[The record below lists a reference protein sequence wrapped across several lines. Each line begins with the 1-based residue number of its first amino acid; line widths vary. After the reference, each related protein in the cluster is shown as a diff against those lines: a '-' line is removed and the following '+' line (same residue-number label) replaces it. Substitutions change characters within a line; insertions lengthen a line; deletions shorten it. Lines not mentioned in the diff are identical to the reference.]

1 MPYRL
6 RISVVAAVFAAVS
19 LFVPATSPVAAAGEK
34 VAIIVGPVGTL
45 TDSYRSKANKVA
57 DAATAAGA
65 TVVKAYSPEAT
76 WAKVKEAVAGANVIL
91 YFGHGNGYPN
101 PYGSNE
107 LTDRSNGWGLN
118 TKTTNGDKD
127 SWSAGTL
134 VYCGER
140 ALLGTLTSSDDSA
153 RPSGRHR
160 AFCCRWSGCRAFRCD
175 PHRFC
180 RRR

>member
-1 MPYRL
+1 LPHRRTASL
-6 RISVVAAVFAAVS
+6 LSALTLAVS
-19 LFVPATSPVAAAGEK
+19 LLLPLGTPVAAAGEK
-34 VAIIVGPVGTL
+34 VVIIVGPVGTL

-57 DAATAAGA
+57 EAATAAGA
-65 TVVKAYSPEAT
+65 TVVKVYSPNAT
-76 WAKVKEAVAGANVIL
+76 WTNVKTAVNDADVIV

-127 SWSAGTL
+127 SWSLGTL

-140 ALLGTLTSSDDSA
+140 ALLGTLTSADDTAPASTRTSSTGHVMLA
-153 RPSGRHR
+153 SVKIG
-160 AFCCRWSGCRAFRCD
+160 
-175 PHRFC
+175 
-180 RRR
+180 